1 MRTSCA
7 DLAPVVTTKL
17 FFFFFF
23 FLNGRRNLMPQE
35 ILQGVDT
42 LLAKLTCKVMEK
54 KYKKVEQGEEEEEEE
69 EEEEDEV
76 CRVGD
81 GQEGGVGVCRGREGG
96 RKGWRQGGRLQSLR
110 RKLTIPPRAVSA
122 RH

>member
-1 MRTSCA
+1 
-7 DLAPVVTTKL
+7 
-17 FFFFFF
+17 
-23 FLNGRRNLMPQE
+23 MPQE

-69 EEEEDEV
+69 DAV

-81 GQEGGVGVCRGREGG
+81 RQDGGVCVCRRREGG
-96 RKGWRQGGRLQSLR
+96 REGWRQGGRKAAISAQKINNS
-110 RKLTIPPRAVSA
+110 TPRCVCSTLNA
-122 RH
+122 

>member
-1 MRTSCA
+1 
-7 DLAPVVTTKL
+7 
-17 FFFFFF
+17 
-23 FLNGRRNLMPQE
+23 MPQE

-54 KYKKVEQGEEEEEEE
+54 KYKKVEQGEEEEEE
-69 EEEEDEV
+69 DAV

-81 GQEGGVGVCRGREGG
+81 RQDGGVCVCAEGGMEGG
-96 RKGWRQGGRLQSLR
+96 REGGRLQSLR